1 MCWHNKCSNFWEVQI
16 SGFKALPMAE
26 QLRYSRHFLL
36 SQWDEDCQQQLAEK
50 KVLLVGLGGVGS
62 AAAPYLVS
70 SGLGH
75 LTLVD
80 FDQVSL
86 SNLPRQLLYQD
97 ADLGLAK
104 AAVAERK
111 LQLVNPGCMLQSWHE
126 QVTADS
132 LNHRLADFDLVFDC
146 TDNLNSRQQLQLAC
160 YQQQKPLLTAAA
172 VRLEGQISYFPVS
185 ATGPCYCC
193 YSSASA
199 QQEFSCLDQ
208 GVLSPLVGVIGSLA
222 ALEAVKILAGL
233 GSELAG
239 QLWCFDALFSQWQ
252 QVQITKNPHCPVC
265 SAAL

>member
-1 MCWHNKCSNFWEVQI
+1 MT
-16 SGFKALPMAE
+16 E
-26 QLRYSRHFLL
+26 QLRYSRHLL
-36 SQWDEDCQQQLAEK
+36 LTQWNEERQQQLAEK

-80 FDQVSL
+80 FDQICL

-97 ADLGLAK
+97 ADLGLQK
-104 AAVAERK
+104 VQVAQQK
-111 LQLVNPGCMLQSWHE
+111 LQLLNAACRLKSWSE
-126 QVTADS
+126 QVTAES
-132 LNHRLADFDLVFDC
+132 LRSRLAEFDLVLDC
-146 TDNLNSRQQLQLAC
+146 TDNLVSRQQLQQAC
-160 YQQQKPLLTAAA
+160 YQQQKPLLSAAA

-185 ATGPCYCC
+185 AVGPCYCC
-193 YSSASA
+193 YSSALA

-208 GVLSPLVGVIGSLA
+208 GVLSPLVGVIGCHA

-239 QLWCFDALFSQWQ
+239 TLWCFDAIFSQWQ
-252 QVQITKNPHCPVC
+252 QLHISKNPQCPVC
-265 SAAL
+265 SVAI

>member
-1 MCWHNKCSNFWEVQI
+1 MTD
-16 SGFKALPMAE
+16 P
-26 QLRYSRHFLL
+26 LRYSRHFLL
-36 SQWDEDCQQQLAEK
+36 SQWDEDCQHQLAEK

-80 FDQVSL
+80 FDQISL

-104 AAVAERK
+104 VAVAEQK
-111 LQLVNPGCMLQSWHE
+111 LQRVNPACSLHCWHE

-132 LNHRLADFDLVFDC
+132 LVNRLAEFDLVLDC
-146 TDNLNSRQQLQLAC
+146 TDNLRSRQQLQRAC

-193 YSSASA
+193 YSSALTE
-199 QQEFSCLDQ
+199 QEFSCLDQ

-222 ALEAVKILAGL
+222 ALETVKILAGL

-239 QLWCFDALFSQWQ
+239 KLWCFDALFSQWQ
-252 QVQITKNPHCPVC
+252 QLKIAKNPHCPVC
-265 SAAL
+265 SVAL

>member
-1 MCWHNKCSNFWEVQI
+1 
-16 SGFKALPMAE
+16 MAE

-36 SQWDEDCQQQLAEK
+36 SQWDEECQLQLAEQ

-62 AAAPYLVS
+62 AAAAYLVS

-80 FDQVSL
+80 FDEISL

-97 ADLGLAK
+97 ADLGLPK
-104 AAVAERK
+104 VAVARQK
-111 LQLVNPGCMLQSWHE
+111 LQLVNSDCILHSWHE
-126 QVTADS
+126 QITADS
-132 LNHRLADFDLVFDC
+132 LANRLAEFDLVVDC
-146 TDNLNSRQQLQLAC
+146 SDNLATRQQLQLAC

-172 VRLEGQISYFPVS
+172 VRLEGQISYFPVGY
-185 ATGPCYCC
+185 TGPCYCC
-193 YSSASA
+193 YSSALA

-239 QLWCFDALFSQWQ
+239 KLWCFDALFSQWQ
-252 QVQITKNPHCPVC
+252 QVQIAKNPHCPVC
-265 SAAL
+265 SVAL

>member
-1 MCWHNKCSNFWEVQI
+1 MT
-16 SGFKALPMAE
+16 E

-36 SQWDEDCQQQLAEK
+36 TQWNEDRQQQLAEK

-97 ADLGLAK
+97 ADLGLDK
-104 AAVAERK
+104 VQVAQQK
-111 LQLVNPGCMLQSWHE
+111 LQLLNPACSLQSWSE
-126 QVTADS
+126 QVTAES
-132 LNHRLADFDLVFDC
+132 LGCRLAEFDLVLDC
-146 TDNLNSRQQLQLAC
+146 TDNLDSRQQLQAAC
-160 YQQQKPLLTAAA
+160 YQQQKPLLSAAA

-185 ATGPCYCC
+185 ASSPCYCC
-193 YSSASA
+193 YSSALS

-222 ALEAVKILAGL
+222 ALEAIKILAGL

-239 QLWCFDALFSQWQ
+239 KLWCFDAIFSQWQ
-252 QVQITKNPHCPVC
+252 QLQIAKNPHCPVC
-265 SAAL
+265 AVSL